1 MLGEELMTWLVTGV
15 ALAAVCVPFSQGLRR
30 ALGAWSATRR
40 VSSEELR
47 QGRASKP
54 GSNEPLALLM
64 LRVLQKSLRE
74 GEREGQPS
82 DFVYDASRQY
92 VINEYEHH
100 YARLISMYASL
111 LPPIGFIGT
120 TGGMLILFISMHL
133 ADDSLELGALAVA
146 LTSSVFALIAYAG
159 LEAMKIRVYG
169 RLLDSLRDV
178 EALYQQADARREQS
192 GSDRKGAPTRA
203 AASA

>member
-1 MLGEELMTWLVTGV
+1 MLGDEMMTWLVTGV
-15 ALAAVCVPFSQGLRR
+15 ALAAVCVPFLQGMRR

-47 QGRASKP
+47 QGKANRP
-54 GSNEPLALLM
+54 GTNEPLALLM

-82 DFVYDASRQY
+82 DFVFDATRQY
-92 VINEYEHH
+92 VLNEYENH
-100 YARLISMYASL
+100 YARLITMYASL

-120 TGGMLILFISMHL
+120 TGGMLILFLSMHL
-133 ADDSLELGALAVA
+133 ADDSLELGALAIA

-169 RLLDSLRDV
+169 RLLESLRDV
-178 EALYQQADARREQS
+178 EALYQQADARREQA
-192 GSDRKGAPTRA
+192 GASDRGMAAGA